1 MAQVIWTRN
10 AVFWLRYTL
19 VYGYARFG
27 HASAEKLNN
36 AIKLYGSLLACN
48 PLLGQREQLLADKAD
63 YTYRSVLIHS
73 SNYKLIYRTEPDE
86 SETASTVYIVDIWD
100 TRMNPDT
107 LADRI

>member
-48 PLLGQREQLLADKAD
+48 PLLGQREQLLADNAD
-63 YTYRSVLIHS
+63 YTYRSVLIH